1 VTVHK
6 SWHEWLVLAAGLTA
20 VIAAG
25 LLPQIGESVT
35 WSWYSRALAFVLVF
49 AAVLLVGTYTRMAK
63 RLDLKIG
70 AAEMKLERTAS
81 VVVPGLKSP
90 VVVPGHWRGPE
101 VEKVQPALELAR
113 GTLQKDSQRTSW
125 QSGLL
130 FAFSGIAFASGFGV
144 MLTGALHALDRLTE
158 TKAAIL
164 VTAAGV
170 STQVIAAI
178 FLLVYRS
185 TFPQMATFAS
195 KLERV
200 NSAGL
205 AWYVIASM
213 SEDTPSEKAKKNELR
228 GALASQ
234 MISGASIAV
243 PAPARPEDGLSE
255 VRDGQTGE
263 AGVPDRIGIVGQRTE
278 AAAE

>member
-1 VTVHK
+1 M
-6 SWHEWLVLAAGLTA
+6 AA

-49 AAVLLVGTYTRMAK
+49 GAILLVGAYTRMTK
-63 RLDLKIG
+63 RLDLKVG

-90 VVVPGHWRGPE
+90 VVVPGQWRGAE
-101 VEKVQPALELAR
+101 VEKVQPALDIAR
-113 GTLQKDSQRTSW
+113 GSLQKASARTSW

-130 FAFSGIAFASGFGV
+130 FALSAIAFTSGFGV
-144 MLTGALHALDRLTE
+144 MLTGAVHALDRLTE
-158 TKAAIL
+158 TRAAIL
-164 VTAAGV
+164 VTAAGLL
-170 STQVIAAI
+170 TQVVAAI

-185 TFPQMATFAS
+185 TFPQMATFAA

-213 SEDTPSEKAKKNELR
+213 SEDTPSEKALKNELR

-234 MISGASIAV
+234 MMSGAPIAV
-243 PAPARPEDGLSE
+243 PAAAKPKDDLSD
-255 VRDGQTGE
+255 VRDGPTSD
-263 AGVPDRIGIVGQRTE
+263 AGVPGRIGVVTQRAE

>member
-6 SWHEWLVLAAGLTA
+6 HWREYLLFAVGLAA
-20 VIAAG
+20 VIAPG

-35 WSWYSRALAFVLVF
+35 WSWFSRALAFVFVF
-49 AAVLLVGTYTRMAK
+49 AAILLVAAYTRMTK

-70 AAEMKLERTAS
+70 AAEMKLERVAS

-90 VVVPGHWRGPE
+90 VVVPGQWRGTE
-101 VEKVQPALELAR
+101 VEKFQPALDLAR

-130 FAFSGIAFASGFGV
+130 FALSAITFTSGFAV
-144 MLTGALHALDRLTE
+144 MLTGAVHAVDRLSD

-185 TFPQMATFAS
+185 TFRQMETFTS

-213 SEDTPSEKAKKNELR
+213 SEDGPSEKALKNELR

-234 MISGASIAV
+234 MISGASVAV
-243 PAPARPEDGLSE
+243 PAAAKPQDGLSE
-255 VRDGQTGE
+255 VLDGQ
-263 AGVPDRIGIVGQRTE
+263 ASDVAVPDRIGIVAQRTE